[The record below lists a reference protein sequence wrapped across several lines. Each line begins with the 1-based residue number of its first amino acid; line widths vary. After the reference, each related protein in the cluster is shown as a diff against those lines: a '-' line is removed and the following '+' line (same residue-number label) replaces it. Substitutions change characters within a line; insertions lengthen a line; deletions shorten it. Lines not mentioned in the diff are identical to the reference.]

1 MGVAHTCYHIGAN
14 MPALSPRPAIS
25 CVLCVR
31 PDLGGGF
38 VVLFQALFFGFIGL
52 TPYEG
57 FYWMGATVIC
67 LAGLTV
73 PLLYWPM

>member
-1 MGVAHTCYHIGAN
+1 MYTKW
-14 MPALSPRPAIS
+14 PALVA
-25 CVLCVR
+25 VLSIDVTMMSFVR
-31 PDLGGGF
+31 LNL
-38 VVLFQALFFGFIGL
+38 VVGLWCCFQALFFGFIGL